1 MLFHC
6 EGGVS
11 DLVDIEAAK
20 TTEEGGVSIEICA
33 QACGID
39 TSWMHLLHMIQ
50 QKQFHMMSV
59 FRG

>member
-39 TSWMHLLHMIQ
+39 TS
-50 QKQFHMMSV
+50 
-59 FRG
+59 